1 MAFKLLQAAQNR
13 WRAVSAPQLIAL
25 VRARARFVTANSS
38 NGPGES
44 GGDTRSG
51 RRAFPQGNSAG
62 GTLLCR
68 AADAP

>member
-1 MAFKLLQAAQNR
+1 MSCQAIAA
-13 WRAVSAPQLIAL
+13 AVAAADGWKPGDERLITVAD
-25 VRARARFVTANSS
+25 ATANSS

-44 GGDTRSG
+44 GCDTHTG

-62 GTLLCR
+62 GGTLLCR